1 MAEFRFKT
9 NEKGFTL
16 AEVLIVVLILGILV
30 AIAVPKYVN
39 ATTKANQTVHDANV
53 RTLFS
58 AAQVY
63 MFKAWDKTAKNADTM
78 KIELADYIVGGE
90 YPQNPTDSGPYKVT
104 ISAQGEI
111 TVSPGLGEYD

>member
-1 MAEFRFKT
+1 M

-16 AEVLIVVLILGILV
+16 VEVLVVVVIIGILS
-30 AIAVPKYVN
+30 AIAVPIYNNTVAKSDQ
-39 ATTKANQTVHDANV
+39 AVHDANV